1 MPWYFSCKSHWF
13 CGLVQIHPQDV
24 VVFILNTATESGW
37 LSPWDPPLPWGKVH
51 ERIYRPATHPIH
63 FAAYFTRQNHRC
75 AAWAV
80 FFFFTNKIL
89 CSCSI
94 FQNLFLVVDCTTA
107 KCYSCAWKKQ
117 VVVSALRPAFFI
129 LYLESY
135 ISRLNEI
142 LRHDLTLS
150 VGEPDNAAAKQGQ
163 ELRSVWTVTMSRGFA
178 FSHVLLCKIFNV
190 HCGSTSEIFSV
201 ARKGRKQVSTC
212 GHKFSMLEN
221 SVAHSVIL
229 VGECLPQT
237 LLQHCAGFSAKAA
250 CRIT

>member
-37 LSPWDPPLPWGKVH
+37 LSPWDPPLQWGKVRK
-51 ERIYRPATHPIH
+51 RIYRPATHPIH
-63 FAAYFTRQNHRC
+63 FAADSPRQNHRC

-80 FFFFTNKIL
+80 FFFSTNKIL

-94 FQNLFLVVDCTTA
+94 FQNLFLVVDFTTA

-117 VVVSALRPAFFI
+117 VVVSALCPAFFI

-135 ISRLNEI
+135 ISRLNVI
-142 LRHDLTLS
+142 PCHDLTLC

-163 ELRSVWTVTMSRGFA
+163 ELRSEQTVINIHEQRNSLLIFA
-178 FSHVLLCKIFNV
+178 S
-190 HCGSTSEIFSV
+190 
-201 ARKGRKQVSTC
+201 
-212 GHKFSMLEN
+212 
-221 SVAHSVIL
+221 
-229 VGECLPQT
+229 
-237 LLQHCAGFSAKAA
+237 
-250 CRIT
+250 